1 MTINVENEL
10 NSIKQANIIVPSF
23 ITTTDE
29 DNEKLINNNN
39 NAPLKSDRES
49 RSCQSRLLKRNRSI
63 NSVTSRQNDN
73 ETILNNS
80 ENQLIIPNSIG
91 IPHIIGN
98 VFTRN
103 NDSLQSSMKT
113 DLHRIR
119 FPSVDRIPY
128 SSTKRTSRIST
139 STFSSNRST
148 ISSNARFDID
158 EIIFTL
164 HEKATHNYR
173 ELRHNFIINDP
184 MGVGNLRREALARVL
199 TRLLYW
205 PVKQKHITQIL
216 SQLGFPK
223 DKQIINFTEFYAAL
237 CPQNN
242 NNNNSNYYEYKPTSI
257 NKTDDLYNN
266 NNNSKHSNF
275 SNNDKQPVPKEQTIT
290 QIENSNTLVLV
301 NQADKSISNHVNNTT
316 KQNWSFL
323 TELPHDTSRKSNFLL
338 AHQVMSILRQRLLK
352 GTLQLDNLF
361 NLNNLNEQNQLIQR
375 DEFFHQLSRLGLYL
389 SNSEFLRFWKRL
401 SPKNEPNLPIECF
414 LNHMNLRN
422 NSDNS
427 SAHNNN
433 QLQSNDTLLAITDN
447 TMKSS
452 SSSSS
457 PSSNKQKFSSVNK
470 IIPNLIK
477 LFNKGY
483 RNVCKAIEH
492 CTKQY
497 IHKYEANSI
506 TLNNDLYNIP
516 YGYTN
521 SDIFLETLKYLKLT
535 KLEKIQLGS
544 FFTRYG
550 LTITNKG
557 LLPYAELFR
566 RFQDRSEAGVLHQML
581 TYTLMTRKGSTGE
594 QNENIIQLEHELIR
608 KFHRD
613 FLTSLNTFRNFDLQR
628 SGIVSPENFRIILF
642 NHFGYEF
649 TKESFNEF
657 LNLLPLD
664 LNGNVKYAEFM
675 RQFNLKSETCE
686 PGLNDQCQTD
696 NFNLSST
703 VISNNTNNDKQQLL
717 TEQAEY
723 KPDNEIQES
732 SVNPIPPRQRTV
744 KELEQIIREALK
756 AKTHEIE
763 NKFYEL
769 DQYNSGRLTQEQ
781 LYHLLKVSN
790 IRPEITRGEI
800 RRLWP
805 EFFVDQK
812 HCLSFH
818 EFMRHFLY
826 RKSEAAYPNAKFVPP
841 RLGDADLMPCSN
853 KLNGVTCLIKDSLRA
868 KIDFM
873 FDRLYKE
880 FIEMDPKG
888 TGFIT
893 PKQLNDILIE
903 LCLQVSDR
911 EIDDLIEKF
920 DIHKDGKISY
930 LALLQPFIR
939 NRLLKSD
946 LLHNKSVIHNL
957 ANKILGVEEVNKLKS
972 SLLPILNEVRP
983 KVQVSQLNWSKMRR
997 SMQKADKTNCGRLD
1011 APIFRDL
1018 YQHGTG
1024 IRLTDEQVYQLLTTL
1039 DPDISGT
1046 LPYKRLLEDTQPIF
1060 SHHERKHSSKLQ
1072 KVEENCSNINEH
1084 YDQQIDEQENNSNIS

>member
-10 NSIKQANIIVPSF
+10 NSIKQENIIVPSF

-98 VFTRN
+98 
-103 NDSLQSSMKT
+103 
-113 DLHRIR
+113 
-119 FPSVDRIPY
+119 
-128 SSTKRTSRIST
+128 
-139 STFSSNRST
+139 
-148 ISSNARFDID
+148 
-158 EIIFTL
+158 IIFTL

-242 NNNNSNYYEYKPTSI
+242 SNNNSNYYEYKPTAF
-257 NKTDDLYNN
+257 NKTDDLCHN

-275 SNNDKQPVPKEQTIT
+275 SNNDKQPVPVEQTIT
-290 QIENSNTLVLV
+290 QIENSNALVLV

-352 GTLQLDNLF
+352 G
-361 NLNNLNEQNQLIQR
+361 
-375 DEFFHQLSRLGLYL
+375 
-389 SNSEFLRFWKRL
+389 L
-401 SPKNEPNLPIECF
+401 SPKNEPNLPIDCF

-422 NSDNS
+422 NNDNS

-452 SSSSS
+452 SPS
-457 PSSNKQKFSSVNK
+457 SSNKQKFSSINK

-613 FLTSLNTFRNFDLQR
+613 FLTLLNTF
-628 SGIVSPENFRIILF
+628 SPENFRIILF

-686 PGLNDQCQTD
+686 PGLNYQCQTD
-696 NFNLSST
+696 NSNLSST

-717 TEQAEY
+717 TEQAEC

-957 ANKILGVEEVNKLKS
+957 ANRILGVEEVNKLKS

-983 KVQVSQLNWSKMRR
+983 KVPVSQLNWSKMRR

-1011 APIFRDL
+1011 APIFREL

-1084 YDQQIDEQENNSNIS
+1084 YDQQIDKQENNSNIS

>member
-1 MTINVENEL
+1 MKVSNLTNTYLRFDVKFIL
-10 NSIKQANIIVPSF
+10 QCLVPS
-23 ITTTDE
+23 IS
-29 DNEKLINNNN
+29 I
-39 NAPLKSDRES
+39 ES
-49 RSCQSRLLKRNRSI
+49 LKRNHSI
-63 NSVTSRQNDN
+63 HSLTTSHKPYN
-73 ETILNNS
+73 ETTLKTS
-80 ENQLIIPNSIG
+80 DNQLIIPNSIG

-98 VFTRN
+98 GLTTN
-103 NDSLQSSMKT
+103 NDVIIQSSMKS
-113 DLHRIR
+113 DLRQIR
-119 FPSVDRIPY
+119 FPSVDRIPN

-158 EIIFTL
+158 EMIFTL
-164 HEKATHNYR
+164 HEKAIHNYR
-173 ELRHNFIINDP
+173 ELRYNFIINDP
-184 MGVGNLRREALARVL
+184 MGIGNLRREALARVL
-199 TRLLYW
+199 TRLLFY
-205 PVKQKHITQIL
+205 PVKQKHITQLL

-223 DKQIINFTEFYAAL
+223 NKQIINFTEFYTAL
-237 CPQNN
+237 CPRNN
-242 NNNNSNYYEYKPTSI
+242 NNTNSHYHEYNSTSI
-257 NKTDDLYNN
+257 NKTDDFYHSSNN
-266 NNNSKHSNF
+266 NNNHSNF
-275 SNNDKQPVPKEQTIT
+275 SNNDKQPVPMKQTIT
-290 QIENSNTLVLV
+290 QIENNNNTLVPV
-301 NQADKSISNHVNNTT
+301 NQADKSMNHHVNNAN

-323 TELPHDTSRKSNFLL
+323 TELPQDVSRKSNFLL

-361 NLNNLNEQNQLIQR
+361 NLNNYDEQNQLIQR
-375 DEFFHQLSRLGLYL
+375 NELFNQLKRLGLYL
-389 SNSEFLRFWKRL
+389 SNSEFLKFWKRL

-422 NSDNS
+422 NNGISTD
-427 SAHNNN
+427 HNNN
-433 QLQSNDTLLAITDN
+433 ELQSNETLLAITDN
-447 TMKSS
+447 TVKSS
-452 SSSSS
+452 SSAAAA
-457 PSSNKQKFSSVNK
+457 NKQTISSVNK

-483 RNVCKAIEH
+483 HNVCKAIEH

-497 IHKYEANSI
+497 IHKHEANS
-506 TLNNDLYNIP
+506 TSLNNNDLLNLP
-516 YGYTN
+516 NGYTN

-535 KLEKIQLGS
+535 LLKKIQIGA

-550 LTITNKG
+550 LTITSKG
-557 LLPYAELFR
+557 LLPYAELLR
-566 RFQDRSEAGVLHQML
+566 RFQDRTEAGVLHQML
-581 TYTLMTRKGSTGE
+581 TYSLIHRKGSFDE
-594 QNENIIQLEHELIR
+594 QNENIIKLEYELIR
-608 KFHRD
+608 KFHRN
-613 FLTSLNTFRNFDLQR
+613 FLTLLNTFRNFDLQR
-628 SGIVSPENFRIILF
+628 SGTVSPENFRIILF
-642 NHFGYEF
+642 NHYGYEF

-664 LNGNVKYAEFM
+664 MNGNVKYAEFM

-686 PGLNDQCQTD
+686 PLLEQGYNDQCQFD
-696 NFNLSST
+696 NSNLSST
-703 VISNNTNNDKQQLL
+703 ITSNNTNNNKQQSLI
-717 TEQAEY
+717 EQTEY
-723 KPDNEIQES
+723 KPTNEAQEL
-732 SVNPIPPRQRTV
+732 SVNPIPPKQRTL

-756 AKTHEIE
+756 SNIHEIE

-781 LYHLLKVSN
+781 LYQLLKVSN

-946 LLHNKSVIHNL
+946 LIHNKPVIHNL
-957 ANKILGVEEVNKLKS
+957 ANKILGVQEVNKFKS

-983 KVQVSQLNWSKMRR
+983 KVPISQLNWNKMLR

-1011 APIFRDL
+1011 APIFREL
-1018 YQHGTG
+1018 YQYGTG
-1024 IRLTDEQVYQLLTTL
+1024 VHLTDEQVYQLLTTL
-1039 DPDISGT
+1039 DPNISGT
-1046 LPYKRLLEDTQPIF
+1046 LPYKRLIEDTQSIINHYE
-1060 SHHERKHSSKLQ
+1060 SKYSCKLQ
-1072 KVEENCSNINEH
+1072 KIEENCSNMNEH
-1084 YDQQIDEQENNSNIS
+1084 NDKQIDNQGDHLNMN

>member
-1 MTINVENEL
+1 MKRLNSVPPYTFIQLRYLQVSHVHTTKIMTINVENEL

-433 QLQSNDTLLAITDN
+433 QLQSNDTLL
-447 TMKSS
+447 
-452 SSSSS
+452 
-457 PSSNKQKFSSVNK
+457 
-470 IIPNLIK
+470 
-477 LFNKGY
+477 GY

-613 FLTSLNTFRNFDLQR
+613 FLTSLNTFR
-628 SGIVSPENFRIILF
+628 
-642 NHFGYEF
+642 
-649 TKESFNEF
+649 
-657 LNLLPLD
+657 
-664 LNGNVKYAEFM
+664 
-675 RQFNLKSETCE
+675 SETCE

-957 ANKILGVEEVNKLKS
+957 ANKILGVKEVNKLKS

>member
-1 MTINVENEL
+1 MKVSNLTNTYLRFDVRFIL
-10 NSIKQANIIVPSF
+10 QCLVPS
-23 ITTTDE
+23 IS
-29 DNEKLINNNN
+29 I
-39 NAPLKSDRES
+39 ES
-49 RSCQSRLLKRNRSI
+49 LKRNHSI
-63 NSVTSRQNDN
+63 HSLTTSHKPYN
-73 ETILNNS
+73 EATLKTS
-80 ENQLIIPNSIG
+80 DNQLIIPNSIG

-98 VFTRN
+98 GLITN
-103 NDSLQSSMKT
+103 NDVIIQSSMKS
-113 DLHRIR
+113 DIRQIR
-119 FPSVDRIPY
+119 FPSVDRIPN

-158 EIIFTL
+158 EMIFTL
-164 HEKATHNYR
+164 HEKAIHNYR
-173 ELRHNFIINDP
+173 ELRYNFIINDP
-184 MGVGNLRREALARVL
+184 MGIGNLRR
-199 TRLLYW
+199 
-205 PVKQKHITQIL
+205 
-216 SQLGFPK
+216 
-223 DKQIINFTEFYAAL
+223 
-237 CPQNN
+237 
-242 NNNNSNYYEYKPTSI
+242 
-257 NKTDDLYNN
+257 
-266 NNNSKHSNF
+266 
-275 SNNDKQPVPKEQTIT
+275 QPVPMKQTIT
-290 QIENSNTLVLV
+290 QIENNNDNTLVPV
-301 NQADKSISNHVNNTT
+301 NQADKSMNHHVNNAN

-323 TELPHDTSRKSNFLL
+323 TELPQDVSRKSNFLL

-361 NLNNLNEQNQLIQR
+361 NLNNYDEQNQLIQR
-375 DEFFHQLSRLGLYL
+375 NEFFHQLTRLGLYL
-389 SNSEFLRFWKRL
+389 SNSEFLKFWKRL

-422 NSDNS
+422 NSGISN
-427 SAHNNN
+427 AQNNN
-433 QLQSNDTLLAITDN
+433 ELQSNDTLLAITD
-447 TMKSS
+447 TTVKSS
-452 SSSSS
+452 SAAA
-457 PSSNKQKFSSVNK
+457 NKQTISSVNK

-483 RNVCKAIEH
+483 HNVCKAIEH

-497 IHKYEANSI
+497 IHKHEANS
-506 TLNNDLYNIP
+506 TSLNNNDLLNLP
-516 YGYTN
+516 NGYTN

-535 KLEKIQLGS
+535 LLKKIQIGA

-550 LTITNKG
+550 LTITSKG
-557 LLPYAELFR
+557 LLPYAELLR
-566 RFQDRSEAGVLHQML
+566 RFQDRTEAGVLHQML
-581 TYTLMTRKGSTGE
+581 TYSLIHRKGSFDE
-594 QNENIIQLEHELIR
+594 Q
-608 KFHRD
+608 
-613 FLTSLNTFRNFDLQR
+613 NFDLQR
-628 SGIVSPENFRIILF
+628 SGTVSPENFRIILF
-642 NHFGYEF
+642 NHYGYEF

-686 PGLNDQCQTD
+686 PLLEQGYNDQCQID
-696 NFNLSST
+696 NSNLSST
-703 VISNNTNNDKQQLL
+703 ITSNNTNNNKQQSLIEE
-717 TEQAEY
+717 TEY
-723 KPDNEIQES
+723 KPTNEVQES
-732 SVNPIPPRQRTV
+732 SINPIPPKQRTL

-756 AKTHEIE
+756 SNIHEIE

-781 LYHLLKVSN
+781 LYQLLKVSN

-911 EIDDLIEKF
+911 EINDLIEKF

-946 LLHNKSVIHNL
+946 LIHNKPVIHNL
-957 ANKILGVEEVNKLKS
+957 ANKILGVEEVNKFKS

-983 KVQVSQLNWSKMRR
+983 KVPISQLNWNKMLR

-1011 APIFRDL
+1011 APIFREL
-1018 YQHGTG
+1018 YQYGTG
-1024 IRLTDEQVYQLLTTL
+1024 VHLTDEQVYQLLTTL
-1039 DPDISGT
+1039 DPNISGT
-1046 LPYKRLLEDTQPIF
+1046 LPYKRLIEDTQSIIN
-1060 SHHERKHSSKLQ
+1060 HYERKYLSKLQ
-1072 KVEENCSNINEH
+1072 KVEENCSNVNEH
-1084 YDQQIDEQENNSNIS
+1084 NNKQIDNQGDHLNMN

>member
-1 MTINVENEL
+1 
-10 NSIKQANIIVPSF
+10 
-23 ITTTDE
+23 
-29 DNEKLINNNN
+29 
-39 NAPLKSDRES
+39 
-49 RSCQSRLLKRNRSI
+49 
-63 NSVTSRQNDN
+63 
-73 ETILNNS
+73 
-80 ENQLIIPNSIG
+80 
-91 IPHIIGN
+91 
-98 VFTRN
+98 
-103 NDSLQSSMKT
+103 
-113 DLHRIR
+113 
-119 FPSVDRIPY
+119 
-128 SSTKRTSRIST
+128 
-139 STFSSNRST
+139 
-148 ISSNARFDID
+148 
-158 EIIFTL
+158 
-164 HEKATHNYR
+164 
-173 ELRHNFIINDP
+173 

-242 NNNNSNYYEYKPTSI
+242 NNNSNYYEYKPTSI
-257 NKTDDLYNN
+257 NKTDDLYQNN
-266 NNNSKHSNF
+266 NNNNNKHSNF
-275 SNNDKQPVPKEQTIT
+275 SNNDKQPVPMGQTIT
-290 QIENSNTLVLV
+290 QIENSNTLVPV
-301 NQADKSISNHVNNTT
+301 NQADKSINNHVNNTT

-323 TELPHDTSRKSNFLL
+323 TELPQDISRKSNFLL

-352 GTLQLDNLF
+352 G
-361 NLNNLNEQNQLIQR
+361 
-375 DEFFHQLSRLGLYL
+375 
-389 SNSEFLRFWKRL
+389 L

-422 NSDNS
+422 NSDNN

-447 TMKSS
+447 PMKSS
-452 SSSSS
+452 SSS
-457 PSSNKQKFSSVNK
+457 PTSNKQKFFSVNK

-483 RNVCKAIEH
+483 RNVCKAIEY

-497 IHKYEANSI
+497 IHKYETNSI
-506 TLNNDLYNIP
+506 TFNNDLYNIP

-521 SDIFLETLKYLKLT
+521 SDIFIETLKYLKLT

-557 LLPYAELFR
+557 LLPYIELFR

-613 FLTSLNTFRNFDLQR
+613 FLTLLNTFRYMVVGGSQQETLYPGFMTFGTRQQGVPVIFMNLVLPDGFDPVSPSFTVSYSKISTKFYTGNYDVFSSFSRNFDLQR

-664 LNGNVKYAEFM
+664 LNGNVKYTEFM

-696 NFNLSST
+696 NSNLSST
-703 VISNNTNNDKQQLL
+703 VILNNTNNDKQQLL
-717 TEQAEY
+717 SEQAEC

-826 RKSEAAYPNAKFVPP
+826 QKSEAAYPNAKFVPP

-983 KVQVSQLNWSKMRR
+983 KVPVSQLNWSKMRR

-1060 SHHERKHSSKLQ
+1060 SHHERKQSSKLQ

-1084 YDQQIDEQENNSNIS
+1084 YDKQIDNQENNSNIS